1 MRSKSQERVV
11 YNGLSRGRS
20 KSAAVHIKRVLKQL
34 PSKGHNL
41 RGEGE
46 FEEIWDSQVIVTQL
60 GGSEAVV
67 DLLWSTVALVWFL
80 V

>member
-1 MRSKSQERVV
+1 MRSKSHERVV
-11 YNGLSRGRS
+11 YNGLSRVRS
-20 KSAAVHIKRVLKQL
+20 KSTAVHIKRVLKQL
-34 PSKGHNL
+34 HSKGHNL

-46 FEEIWDSQVIVTQL
+46 FEEIWVSQVIVTQL

-67 DLLWSTVALVWFL
+67 DLLWSIVALVWFL